1 MSAPWLTVFKK
12 EVLENARD
20 RRTLANALLYGPL
33 FGPVLFAAILGFVA
47 TKESREWEKPLELP
61 VIGREHAPNL
71 VQYLEQQ
78 GVQIKPA
85 PDNPEG
91 AVRERESDAVLRLTA
106 EFPEAWASG
115 RPAPLELLFDSSRQE
130 TQKTA
135 ARAEKLLQQYSQR
148 TGLLRL
154 QLRGISPDVLQ
165 PLSVQRRDLA
175 TPQSRAAMILAVLP
189 YFLILSA
196 FMGGMYLAIDTT
208 TGERERQSLEPL
220 LANPVSREQIMLGK
234 LGATTVYALASAL
247 LSIVAFALAIRFV
260 PGGALGFEL
269 RLSWQQAALVG
280 LIVAPVSLLAASMQT
295 IVAAFAKSYREAM
308 TYLQFLIIIPMIPSL
323 IILLNPSKPV
333 LAMYATPL
341 MGQSLLINEL
351 ARGDALSVVPVLLAA
366 AGTLTLSGIFGFI
379 AMRLYHRES
388 LAVAT

>member
-61 VIGREHAPNL
+61 VLGREHAPNL
-71 VQYLEQQ
+71 VQFLEQQ

-85 PDNPEG
+85 PDDPEG
-91 AVRERESDAVLRLTA
+91 AVRARESDVVLRLTA
-106 EFPEAWASG
+106 EFPEAWTSG

-135 ARAEKLLQQYSQR
+135 ARAEKLLQQYGQR

-247 LSIVAFALAIRFV
+247 LSIVAFAIAIRFV

-351 ARGDALSVVPVLLAA
+351 ARGDTLSVVPVLLAA
-366 AGTLTLSGIFGFI
+366 AGTLTLSGVFGFI